1 MAQQPNRQQA
11 FERLVKLTGRLE
23 RLCGE
28 FLQTYIAL
36 GDVANNE
43 ELRQHLEGLEMA
55 NSGLVD
61 WIRKARGLKH
71 DSIVLTHKDV
81 MNVLKDRDATR
92 ENL

>member
-1 MAQQPNRQQA
+1 MSQRPNRQDA
-11 FERLVKLTGRLE
+11 FQRLVKLTSRLE
-23 RLCGE
+23 RICGE
-28 FLQTYIAL
+28 YLQTYVAL

-43 ELRQHLEGLEMA
+43 ELRRHLERLEMA

-92 ENL
+92 DSL

>member
-1 MAQQPNRQQA
+1 MSQHPNRKDA
-11 FERLVKLTGRLE
+11 FERLVKLTRRLE

-28 FLQTYIAL
+28 YLHTYVAL

-43 ELRQHLEGLEMA
+43 ELRQHLERLEMA

-71 DSIVLTHKDV
+71 DSIVLTHK
-81 MNVLKDRDATR
+81 T
-92 ENL
+92 

>member
-1 MAQQPNRQQA
+1 
-11 FERLVKLTGRLE
+11 
-23 RLCGE
+23 
-28 FLQTYIAL
+28 
-36 GDVANNE
+36 
-43 ELRQHLEGLEMA
+43 MA

-92 ENL
+92 ENP

>member
-1 MAQQPNRQQA
+1 MSRHSNRQDA

-28 FLQTYIAL
+28 YLRTYVAL

-43 ELRQHLEGLEMA
+43 ELRQHLERLEMA

-81 MNVLKDRDATR
+81 MNVLEGRDATR